1 MQCLLTGK
9 EMPPKRIAIPIIAF
23 IFLLDQITKYLIVTH
38 ASDLPLTVTGFFDLV
53 LTWNRGISFG
63 ILNNHSDL
71 SFWLINGTVVGIIA
85 YVIYLLLKE
94 TKPLMIISFG
104 CILGGAFGNLADRLF
119 RGGVVDFL
127 DFHLG
132 DLHWP
137 AFNVADSFVV
147 VGVGLFLVQEFFTKK
162 AESLS

>member
-9 EMPPKRIAIPIIAF
+9 KMSAKRGVIPFIGF
-23 IFLLDQITKYLIVTH
+23 IFLLDQVSKNFIVTH
-38 ASDLPLTVTGFFDLV
+38 AAELPLTVTSFFDLV

-63 ILNNHSDL
+63 ILNNHSDVA
-71 SFWLINGTVVGIIA
+71 FWLINGTVVGIIA
-85 YVIYLLLKE
+85 YIIYLLLKE
-94 TKPLMIISFG
+94 TKVLMMLSLG

-132 DLHWP
+132 ELHWP

-147 VGVGLFLVQEFFTKK
+147 LGVGLFLVNKLWCERK
-162 AESLS
+162 